1 MKKFIAVLTGLS
13 LSCMLFAGCGGG
25 GDYEKYASAYKKVSA
40 QGGMEANIDLS
51 LKMDGVTTE
60 TDGLFKLDTS
70 NGKNILY
77 YEMDVDGN
85 KIIQFS
91 DGDYI
96 YTEADGHKTRY
107 AMNSKPAMSSDRE
120 EAQKKGSD
128 TDSTF
133 NTEEFLNEFS
143 SFLEAGKIKE
153 LGLLSPIERA
163 AITDI
168 SASGDVYTLSFSDT
182 LVKKYLN
189 IIIAN
194 ETQSTDGDTLV
205 IDELNNFSNKVTV
218 TNDIVTKAQYSG
230 TMKVT
235 VPASLMASGTETSY
249 DLDLVIDISF
259 VDPGSAVDITL
270 PSTDGYET
278 LN

>member
-1 MKKFIAVLTGLS
+1 MKKFIAALTGLS

-25 GDYEKYASAYKKVSA
+25 GDYENYASAYKKVSA

-70 NGKNILY
+70 DGKNILY
-77 YEMDVDGN
+77 YEMDVDGK

-107 AMNSKPAMSSDRE
+107 SMNAKPTMSSDRE

-168 SASGDVYTLSFSDT
+168 SASGDVYTLSFSDN

-249 DLDLVIDISF
+249 DLDLTIDISF
-259 VDPGSAVDITL
+259 VNPGSAVDITL